1 MASQIQKHMFK
12 CSKHPNSKVKYILV
26 DTLDNSSEQKMFY
39 CDYCVNSDLSF
50 KGINYLLINEIIQS
64 GSNKII
70 QKWPPVK
77 NHSILEQLIKVTE
90 VSQDESSLMDK
101 IEYSF
106 TQLKDKIV
114 QQIDFCQKQMM
125 NKASNLP
132 LQKQDILSQY
142 QQLSQIHKLRSY
154 LLQNNVDLQEIETY
168 CRNLVQSMCSQKE
181 SNTIQLQSIL
191 QVCQSSRSILNFQ
204 QLESI
209 QSVILDMI
217 TSIDLFNPNTLS
229 IKNLN
234 DQQIQEQQLQQQVNS
249 EKSYE
254 KIMKLIDNKSN
265 YCSQEFLQPLK
276 KVLEQLNPFLD
287 RVSGIDNM
295 FIADKRPIDFSELNN
310 NQLQLIEEYINHT
323 KQLSQNDYKN
333 NICNSDCII
342 KCKKILSNKMN
353 VLNENFTEQFEKFL
367 IDTFPFLSKINFI
380 NYIQD
385 QNIFQCLNDLSN
397 HRLSDLVDISKKIN
411 EINQNNCQI
420 PFNLSASSSEVK
432 QQLTEFYEETDL
444 DNILKKFPIFD
455 LIQKKKEII
464 SIPIQ
469 LIKTSYQNGQNA
481 QEIFINNNQQ
491 YEVVQKISNQWNN
504 CVSNIILD
512 KNSKYIFRIKI
523 QGGDGQYYMIG
534 LTSDSQ
540 KDIQS
545 GFNDYFSCYFEKND
559 GTFKNS
565 PGCNYGI
572 YKQQKGD
579 RFVLNEENTLE
590 MRVCIKEKILE
601 VYDYPNYQYCLS
613 LDDKYLNNLNKQD
626 LRLYLGL
633 YQYNDRMI
641 LMESLKVRKF

>member
-491 YEVVQKISNQWNN
+491 YEVVQKIKQKYKEEM
-504 CVSNIILD
+504 VNI
-512 KNSKYIFRIKI
+512 
-523 QGGDGQYYMIG
+523 
-534 LTSDSQ
+534 T
-540 KDIQS
+540 
-545 GFNDYFSCYFEKND
+545 
-559 GTFKNS
+559 
-565 PGCNYGI
+565 
-572 YKQQKGD
+572 
-579 RFVLNEENTLE
+579 
-590 MRVCIKEKILE
+590 
-601 VYDYPNYQYCLS
+601 
-613 LDDKYLNNLNKQD
+613 
-626 LRLYLGL
+626 
-633 YQYNDRMI
+633 
-641 LMESLKVRKF
+641 